1 MALSY
6 YLATYK
12 QSLTNQ
18 VPVEPFH
25 IQLRFVGRAQRLL
38 TEACTKPNAISSS
51 SPDNSPELMAKIS
64 DLIRSAL
71 INDSIITTPVTR
83 NTTPTA
89 NISST
94 QSPLISLSD
103 SLPTEDPT
111 SPQVMFRA
119 RDGTIAYSK
128 PLDVDPLTTCSNPS
142 TSTPMNSASTPPAL
156 HQLPTQQVENK
167 PKQVENNPIQV
178 EDKPTSQDVRLQQ
191 PHNTVRNA
199 PTTAPNLPSH
209 GSSFHPPATTTNSTP
224 PWDSHD
230 RDGYNYFKNPR
241 DYLRSLP
248 TQPVM
253 FSNTWTHARFDLT
266 RIEEV
271 LDPKTGLFLS
281 WFAPRPDY
289 GNVECFPLRLNALF
303 MIKDYF
309 LKSFQ
314 TGLSSVGYNRLD
326 PKLIRAFQDAF
337 PIFGSEDA
345 NNFLFWHNR
354 VVEFGLCFGVYI
366 PPAHTLRDGQPL
378 GIWFDSLTPCVQL
391 MSNTISSS

>member
-1 MALSY
+1 
-6 YLATYK
+6 
-12 QSLTNQ
+12 
-18 VPVEPFH
+18 
-25 IQLRFVGRAQRLL
+25 
-38 TEACTKPNAISSS
+38 
-51 SPDNSPELMAKIS
+51 
-64 DLIRSAL
+64 
-71 INDSIITTPVTR
+71 
-83 NTTPTA
+83 
-89 NISST
+89 
-94 QSPLISLSD
+94 
-103 SLPTEDPT
+103 
-111 SPQVMFRA
+111 
-119 RDGTIAYSK
+119 
-128 PLDVDPLTTCSNPS
+128 
-142 TSTPMNSASTPPAL
+142 
-156 HQLPTQQVENK
+156 
-167 PKQVENNPIQV
+167 
-178 EDKPTSQDVRLQQ
+178 
-191 PHNTVRNA
+191 
-199 PTTAPNLPSH
+199 
-209 GSSFHPPATTTNSTP
+209 
-224 PWDSHD
+224 
-230 RDGYNYFKNPR
+230 
-241 DYLRSLP
+241 
-248 TQPVM
+248 M